1 MAGNQIF
8 VEKMHLMKVSNNLRL
23 IFIYLLAF
31 YFRLKASVLLGII
44 VRTSN
49 LLFIRRN
56 DTRLFIITRKYHER
70 EF

>member
-8 VEKMHLMKVSNNLRL
+8 VEKMNLMKVSNNLRL

-44 VRTSN
+44 VR
-49 LLFIRRN
+49 
-56 DTRLFIITRKYHER
+56 DK
-70 EF
+70 